1 MEKSTPIN
9 RLPKKGNQQNNDNNI
24 VQDILNEINNGGPE
38 DNNSYNKNTMNENS
52 LNYALDESQMTIP
65 ETIPQPPQPP
75 PYHPPRPRAPP
86 PPEQYYESEN
96 EHYPEEPEPEINI
109 EEIENVVKK
118 ESLLDRIKK
127 LLKGPLIIFCIVL
140 LITLKP
146 VNDILL
152 KYIPRISSSVTENNN
167 THILN
172 LCKAIMSAVLYFVAN
187 NYVQV

>member
-9 RLPKKGNQQNNDNNI
+9 RLPRKGNSQNNDNNL

-65 ETIPQPPQPP
+65 ETIPQPPPP
-75 PYHPPRPRAPP
+75 QALPPRPRAP
-86 PPEQYYESEN
+86 PPEQYYESEH
-96 EHYPEEPEPEINI
+96 ELEQPEPEINI
-109 EEIENVVKK
+109 EEIENLVKK

-152 KYIPRISSSVTENNN
+152 KYIPRISSSVTESNN

-172 LCKAIMSAVLYFVAN
+172 LCKAIISAVLYFVAN
-187 NYVQV
+187 NYVQI